1 MVGIGWW
8 QLAQSWPNSVR
19 NACGGDLEGKVRRHE
34 LCNPRTAWLL
44 GLDSNQR
51 PSDKPYTIYDG
62 QVPGFGIRVQPGGT
76 KTYVVLYRFA
86 HHRRCVSLGHHGVT
100 TPEQARTSAINILA
114 RVRNGE
120 DPAARRQ
127 SGGHVT
133 TVSGLAKRFD
143 EEHIA
148 VRLKLSSA
156 RSYRDNLRRHV
167 LPAIGKLRAAE
178 VTRADVA
185 KLHHDLRHS
194 RYQANRSLA
203 LMSKMF
209 NLAEVW
215 GVRPGHSN
223 PCWGI
228 KKYPEEKRERFLSTD
243 ELARLGEALRQSEKE
258 GIETQSSINAIRL
271 LVFTGCRLSEIQTLK
286 WDYVDLDNGVLRL
299 PDSKTGAKVVHIGG
313 AAVRVL
319 ADIGKI
325 ENNPWVITG
334 RRPGSRLTDL
344 QHPWRRIRARADI
357 ADVRIHDLRH
367 TFASVAVASGKG
379 LPIIGKMLGHT
390 QVQTTARYAHLAA
403 DPVKQATADVS
414 ASIEAA
420 LEGEVT
426 T

>member
-1 MVGIGWW
+1 MPKITKRLVD
-8 QLAQSWPNSVR
+8 A
-19 NACGGDLEGKVRRHE
+19 AE
-34 LCNPRTAWLL
+34 PR
-44 GLDSNQR
+44 
-51 PSDKPYTIYDG
+51 DKPYTIYDG

-420 LEGEVT
+420 LEGEKVVS
-426 T
+426 